1 MPQIVVGI
9 GIQPD
14 GTPVNLYTGVD
25 PGAAQIAVDASGQA
39 GDVNLGYIFENPPA
53 VTTLRYAAAPV
64 TAPAPA
70 ITALTPNTAP
80 ANADV
85 TVAVTGTDFDPATVK
100 VLVGTTELTPEPTP
114 TATDLSV
121 LVPAAEIAA
130 AGTVQIS
137 VKNGDGQQSAGLDFT
152 VT

>member
-1 MPQIVVGI
+1 MPQIVLGI
-9 GIQPD
+9 GLEPD
-14 GTPVNLYTGVD
+14 GTPINLYTGLDSV
-25 PGAAQIAVDASGQA
+25 AAQTAVDASGQA
-39 GDVNLGYIFENPPA
+39 GNINLGYIFENPPA
-53 VTTLRYAAAPV
+53 TTTLRYAAAPV

-80 ANADV
+80 ANADI

-100 VLVGTTELTPEPTP
+100 VLVGTTELTPVPTP

-121 LVPAAEIAA
+121 LVPAADIAT

-137 VKNGDGQQSAGLDFT
+137 VKNGDGQQSGTLDFT